1 MTAAFTAGYGGRP
14 PAEFVGLL
22 TAAGVRTVVD
32 VRLRPDKAS
41 MGSYALA
48 KDPARGLAGLLA
60 RAGIGYVS
68 LPELGNPFVQHYP
81 DWPARYAEYLDKAG
95 HLLFD
100 RLTDDLP
107 APVALLCAEKR
118 VADCHRR
125 HLADWL
131 TRHRGWAFT
140 HLE

>member
-1 MTAAFTAGYGGRP
+1 MTAFTVGYGGRP

-22 TAAGVRTVVD
+22 TAHGVKTVVD
-32 VRLRPDKAS
+32 VRARPDKAS

-48 KDPARGLAGLLA
+48 KDPAKGLAGLLA
-60 RAGIGYVS
+60 TADIGYVS
-68 LPELGNPFVQHYP
+68 LPELGNPFLAYP
-81 DWPARYAEYLDKAG
+81 DWQTRYADYLAAAG

-100 RLTDDLP
+100 RLTDAIP

-125 HLADWL
+125 HLAEYL
-131 TRHRGWAFT
+131 TRHRGWSFT
-140 HLE
+140 HIE